1 MLTSLLLVACLPLQ
15 DAPAPAPS
23 AAPPAA
29 APEAAAPTETPENVR
44 QFLVDAEAHLYDPQ
58 AAGLTSVEF
67 DLAID
72 LPPVGSVGNAHV
84 TWTAEGGASVE
95 VSRPADKPL
104 PMGIAP
110 EMADG
115 AGRQMALQLL
125 GFMLNKPITPMLDGG
140 VAAMDGVEDGL
151 VKVRIHNAAA
161 EAQGLEE
168 QALYFDDSG
177 LLQRVRTI
185 AQVES
190 PMGKV
195 KVQQSQTFAWKA
207 AKEGSELVIADIQR
221 SVADMGPMQIKAET
235 SFGYT
240 TVADIVLA
248 ISASTKTEVPMQ
260 GTITQNLAATN
271 LKVNGTAVGG

>member
-1 MLTSLLLVACLPLQ
+1 MLTSLLLLACLPLQ
-15 DAPAPAPS
+15 DTPAPPAN
-23 AAPPAA
+23 PPAA
-29 APEAAAPTETPENVR
+29 APEAPAPTETPENVR

-67 DLAID
+67 DVAID
-72 LPPVGSVGNAHV
+72 LPPVGPVGTAHV
-84 TWTAEGGASVE
+84 TWSVDGGANVE
-95 VSRPADKPL
+95 ISRPADKPL
-104 PMGIAP
+104 PMGVAP
-110 EMADG
+110 EMVDG
-115 AGRQMALQLL
+115 NGRLMAMQLL

-151 VKVRIHNAAA
+151 VKVRIRNSTA

-185 AQVES
+185 AQVDS

-195 KVQQSQTFAWKA
+195 KVKQSQTFAWKPS
-207 AKEGSELVIADIQR
+207 KEGSELVIADVQR
-221 SVADMGPMQIKAET
+221 SVADMGPVQIKAET

-248 ISASTKTEVPMQ
+248 VSASTKTEVPMQ
-260 GTITQNLAATN
+260 GTITQSLTATN